1 MNWLLVGL
9 VLIVYPL
16 FGVAIILIKNKLAKV
31 RDFNI
36 IVFAPILISFILGV
50 GFLGYSLAL
59 K

>member
-9 VLIVYPL
+9 VLIIYPL
-16 FGVAIILIKNKLAKV
+16 FGLAIILIKNKLAKTQ
-31 RDFNI
+31 DFNI
-36 IVFAPILISFILGV
+36 IVFTPILISFILGI